1 MISAPIDQLGAG
13 NRALVS
19 YDAGILSK
27 KIELLCTHLFGSI
40 LLQRPA
46 SHERIREPRDNQT
59 LHPPMFNLIKTRGVS
74 GLCSLT

>member
-1 MISAPIDQLGAG
+1 MISAPIDQSGAG
-13 NRALVS
+13 DRALVS
-19 YDAGILSK
+19 YNAGILSK
-27 KIELLCTHLFGSI
+27 IKLLCTHLFGSI

-59 LHPPMFNLIKTRGVS
+59 LHPPMLNLIKTRGVS